1 LKGLDITVRDLIKV
15 YRLGKVEIQALR
27 GLSMMVK
34 GGEIISIIGPSGS
47 GKTTLL
53 NIIGGLDTATAG
65 IVRVGNIEVTALT
78 ISQLIEYRRKTVGH
92 VFQTLNLIPTLTA
105 AENVE
110 LPMIAMGVPR
120 GKRKERVKTLLEVVG
135 LTKRA
140 NHKPDELSGG
150 EQQRVAIAAA
160 LANDAPVLLADE
172 PTGELDTA
180 NAKIVVDHLVRISR
194 ELGKTIVMVTHDPS
208 VARAADRILR
218 IEDGVIKAALTPTQI
233 LEPSTAV
240 SYVDQL
246 RTRIADIDAELRK
259 LDEDFRSG
267 KITGDEYTERR
278 QKLKQTRAGLEDEL
292 HMIAMGVPRGKRKE
306 RVKSL
311 LEVVG
316 LTERANHKPDELSG
330 GEQQRVAIAAALAN
344 DAPILLADE
353 PTGELDTAN
362 AKIVVDHLV
371 RISRELGKT
380 IVMVTHDPS
389 VARAAD
395 RILRIEDGV
404 IKAALT
410 PTQIVEPSTA
420 VSYADQLR
428 SRIADIDAEL
438 RRLDEDFR
446 SGKITGDE
454 YTERRQ
460 RLKQTRAGL
469 EDELHRMGIVT

>member
-1 LKGLDITVRDLIKV
+1 
-15 YRLGKVEIQALR
+15 
-27 GLSMMVK
+27 MMVK
-34 GGEIISIIGPSGS
+34 EGEIVSIIGPSGS

-65 IVRVGNIEVTALT
+65 LVRVGDIEVTALT
-78 ISQLIEYRRKTVGH
+78 TPQLIEYRRKTVGH

-110 LPMIAMGVPR
+110 LPMIAMGVP
-120 GKRKERVKTLLEVVG
+120 G
-135 LTKRA
+135 
-140 NHKPDELSGG
+140 
-150 EQQRVAIAAA
+150 
-160 LANDAPVLLADE
+160 
-172 PTGELDTA
+172 
-180 NAKIVVDHLVRISR
+180 
-194 ELGKTIVMVTHDPS
+194 
-208 VARAADRILR
+208 
-218 IEDGVIKAALTPTQI
+218 
-233 LEPSTAV
+233 
-240 SYVDQL
+240 
-246 RTRIADIDAELRK
+246 
-259 LDEDFRSG
+259 
-267 KITGDEYTERR
+267 
-278 QKLKQTRAGLEDEL
+278 
-292 HMIAMGVPRGKRKE
+292 GKRKE

-353 PTGELDTAN
+353 PTGELDTVN

-410 PTQIVEPSTA
+410 PAQILEPSTT
-420 VSYADQLR
+420 VSYVDRLR
-428 SRIADIDAEL
+428 ARIADIEAEL
-438 RRLDEDFR
+438 RGLDEDFR

-460 RLKQTRAGL
+460 RLKQTKADSKTSCIGWA
-469 EDELHRMGIVT
+469 